1 MKLRIT
7 VEGVSYDVDVEVLD
21 QGEGSGMITAPPAIA
36 PPVSAAPRGPAP
48 ARPSRA
54 SSAATG
60 GASGASGGGEKTV
73 KSPIAGTIT
82 QVRVKA
88 GDAIGL
94 NQVLLVMEAMK
105 METNIASPVVGK
117 VKAVKVAAG
126 EAVKQ
131 GQVLVE
137 FE

>member
-21 QGEGSGMITAPPAIA
+21 QGEGSGMITAPPAVA

-54 SSAATG
+54 SSGAAG
-60 GASGASGGGEKTV
+60 GASGGGEKTV

-137 FE
+137 FD